1 MSENQEN
8 VVLTLVDENDES
20 FEAELI
26 DSIAYDGHIYNLFV
40 PLDEKDN
47 EEAPVIIL
55 EYVEE
60 GDDIVLLPVDNEIL
74 LEEIWEAYE
83 SEFDEE
89 ESDETK

>member
-20 FEAELI
+20 FDAELI

-40 PLDEKDN
+40 PVAEKDS
-47 EEAPVIIL
+47 EEAQVIIL

-60 GDDIVLLPVDNEIL
+60 GDDIVLLPVENEVL
-74 LEEIWEAYE
+74 LDEIWDAYE
-83 SEFDEE
+83 AEMEE
-89 ESDETK
+89 TEQ